1 MTIEMREDQRRDYL
15 KDEYLLLQNQYQ
27 GYDTS
32 SLQIKGWVSAGAA
45 AALALASKSDY
56 DYGQSLFTVFIVTV
70 IVLVMWVLEAW
81 WKVFQFTSADRI
93 RIIEAYF
100 RNDPEILIK
109 DPDPFQI
116 YHWWFLSYVHDEP
129 INARETREKR
139 RPKAFYVRLLRAAWR
154 GNVSL
159 PYLPILVLCVISFIF
174 LHFKV

>member
-15 KDEYLLLQNQYQ
+15 KDEYLLLRNQYQ

-100 RNDPEILIK
+100 RNDPEILWTAPRF
-109 DPDPFQI
+109 DRTG
-116 YHWWFLSYVHDEP
+116 SV
-129 INARETREKR
+129 AR
-139 RPKAFYVRLLRAAWR
+139 
-154 GNVSL
+154 
-159 PYLPILVLCVISFIF
+159 
-174 LHFKV
+174 